1 MNTFKEKTLLFSKIF
16 KISLIISL
24 IFIILILYLFP
35 KFDKLPEMRKQK
47 IEIEI
52 YVSDIPQT
60 KQKTKIAFPPRAP
73 YGVIPIP
80 SERDEL
86 PEEITF
92 PESDDIGSLTGNLLT
107 AGVPPEIPA
116 KPILEVYP
124 NVSGVDCKG
133 YVRLLLLINKLGKVE
148 SIEVLENTTLSN
160 ECQSLTINAVKRNL
174 WIPAK
179 VDNKPVKSWVTK
191 TYKFNIIK

>member
-1 MNTFKEKTLLFSKIF
+1 MNTLKEKTLLFSKIF

-24 IFIILILYLFP
+24 IFITLLLYLFP
-35 KFDKLPEMRKQK
+35 KFNKLPDLRKQK
-47 IEIEI
+47 IKIKI

-60 KQKTKIAFPPRAP
+60 KQKTKIALLPGKP

-80 SERDEL
+80 SETDEL
-86 PEEITF
+86 PEEITI
-92 PESDDIGSLTGNLLT
+92 PGSDNIDSLTGNLLT
-107 AGVPPEIPA
+107 AGIPPEIPA

-124 NVSGVDCKG
+124 NVSRVDCKG
-133 YVRLLLLINKLGKVE
+133 YVRLLLLINKLGRTE
-148 SIEVLENTTLSN
+148 SIEVLENTTFSN
-160 ECQSLTINAVKRNL
+160 ECLSLTINAVKRNL

-179 VDNKPVKSWVTK
+179 VNNKPVKSWITK

>member
-1 MNTFKEKTLLFSKIF
+1 MNTLKEKTLLFSKIF

-24 IFIILILYLFP
+24 IFITLLLYLFP
-35 KFDKLPEMRKQK
+35 KFDKLPDLRKQK
-47 IEIEI
+47 IKIEI

-60 KQKTKIAFPPRAP
+60 KQKSQIALLPRKP

-80 SERDEL
+80 SETDEL
-86 PEEITF
+86 PEEITT
-92 PESDDIGSLTGNLLT
+92 PGSDDSGSITGNLLT
-107 AGVPPEIPA
+107 AGGPPEIPA

-133 YVRLLLLINKLGKVE
+133 YVRLLLLINKLGRTE
-148 SIEVLENTTLSN
+148 TIEVLENTTLSN
-160 ECQSLTINAVKRNL
+160 ECLSLVINAVKRNL